1 MKLRKPTPD
10 PPRPRILPGPGS
22 SPAPDPPRPRILPGP
37 GSSPALEPPWDRVSP
52 AGSAPARSWGR
63 APDRG
68 FVVVLITGPVRVL
81 VPVPVLSF
89 ASVLHA
95 GAGCAPARGR
105 RRESLRARSRR
116 ESGVPGALPG
126 VEAVSGPDPGG
137 SPDTASPLVRA
148 AAPELPGKRPRESRR
163 GCHLDPRRP
172 QGVRT
177 RSVRVG
183 PGAAVADADRA
194 QGECGPGKVVQR
206 AHGGALLF
214 GQLAFRWT
222 TAVRPSFSS
231 AKCTSRRPG
240 RGGVGRR
247 GPRDR
252 RVTREIVT

>member
-1 MKLRKPTPD
+1 MKLRK
-10 PPRPRILPGPGS
+10 
-22 SPAPDPPRPRILPGP
+22 PAPDPPRPRILPGP
-37 GSSPALEPPWDRVSP
+37 GTSPALEPPWDRVSP
-52 AGSAPARSWGR
+52 AGSAPARNWGR

-116 ESGVPGALPG
+116 ESGHRLAPRPRRRTGAAG
-126 VEAVSGPDPGG
+126 EA
-137 SPDTASPLVRA
+137 
-148 AAPELPGKRPRESRR
+148 PRESRR

-177 RSVRVG
+177 RSGVRVG

-240 RGGVGRR
+240 RSGVGRR

>member
-10 PPRPRILPGPGS
+10 PPRPRILPDSGS

-116 ESGVPGALPG
+116 ESGHRFAPRPRRRTGAAG
-126 VEAVSGPDPGG
+126 EA
-137 SPDTASPLVRA
+137 
-148 AAPELPGKRPRESRR
+148 PRESRR

-177 RSVRVG
+177 RSGVRVG

-240 RGGVGRR
+240 RSGVGRR

>member
-10 PPRPRILPGPGS
+10 PPRPWNLPGPGTS
-22 SPAPDPPRPRILPGP
+22 PGP
-37 GSSPALEPPWDRVSP
+37 GLASRVRAGPELGACSGPWVRRRP
-52 AGSAPARSWGR
+52 HHR
-63 APDRG
+63 A
-68 FVVVLITGPVRVL
+68 VRVL

-116 ESGVPGALPG
+116 ESGHRL
-126 VEAVSGPDPGG
+126 
-137 SPDTASPLVRA
+137 
-148 AAPELPGKRPRESRR
+148 APRPRRRTGAAGETPRGRRR

-240 RGGVGRR
+240 RSGVGRR

-252 RVTREIVT
+252 RVTRENVT

>member
-1 MKLRKPTPD
+1 MARIERRRIPSRWARTARAGMDSVALSSHYASQ
-10 PPRPRILPGPGS
+10 PRILPGPGS
-22 SPAPDPPRPRILPGP
+22 SPAPDPPWG
-37 GSSPALEPPWDRVSP
+37 RVSP
-52 AGSAPARSWGR
+52 AGSAPARSRGR

-95 GAGCAPARGR
+95 GAGCTPGPRAPAG
-105 RRESLRARSRR
+105 ES
-116 ESGVPGALPG
+116 PGQIPA
-126 VEAVSGPDPGG
+126 
-137 SPDTASPLVRA
+137 
-148 AAPELPGKRPRESRR
+148 
-163 GCHLDPRRP
+163 
-172 QGVRT
+172 GVRT
-177 RSVRVG
+177 PPRPSSAPPHRSCRGSGPAGADGGATWTRDDPRGVRTWSVRVG
-183 PGAAVADADRA
+183 PGAAVAGADRA

-214 GQLAFRWT
+214 GPLAFRWI

-231 AKCTSRRPG
+231 AKCTSRCPG

-252 RVTREIVT
+252 RVTREIAT

>member
-22 SPAPDPPRPRILPGP
+22 SPAPEPPRPWNLPGTGSRQP
-37 GSSPALEPPWDRVSP
+37 GPRRPGTGGVLRTVGSSSSSSP
-52 AGSAPARSWGR
+52 GPCGSSSRCRYSRSR
-63 APDRG
+63 RSCMRG
-68 FVVVLITGPVRVL
+68 PG
-81 VPVPVLSF
+81 VPRP
-89 ASVLHA
+89 A
-95 GAGCAPARGR
+95 GAGGR
-105 RRESLRARSRR
+105 
-116 ESGVPGALPG
+116 
-126 VEAVSGPDPGG
+126 VSGPDPGG

-148 AAPELPGKRPRESRR
+148 AAPELPGKRPRGSRR

-240 RGGVGRR
+240 RSGVGRR

-252 RVTREIVT
+252 RVTRENVT

>member
-10 PPRPRILPGPGS
+10 PPRPWNLPGPGT
-22 SPAPDPPRPRILPGP
+22 
-37 GSSPALEPPWDRVSP
+37 SPALEPPWDRVSP
-52 AGSAPARSWGR
+52 AGSAPARNWGR

-95 GAGCAPARGR
+95 GAGCTPGPRALAGESPGQIPA
-105 RRESLRARSRR
+105 
-116 ESGVPGALPG
+116 
-126 VEAVSGPDPGG
+126 
-137 SPDTASPLVRA
+137 
-148 AAPELPGKRPRESRR
+148 
-163 GCHLDPRRP
+163 
-172 QGVRT
+172 GVRT
-177 RSVRVG
+177 PPRPSSAPPHRSCRGSGPAGADGGATWTRDDPRGVRTWSVRVG
-183 PGAAVADADRA
+183 PGAAVAGADRA

-206 AHGGALLF
+206 AHGGALL
-214 GQLAFRWT
+214 GPLAFRWT

-240 RGGVGRR
+240 RGGAGRR

-252 RVTREIVT
+252 RVTAEHVT